1 MVRPDVSRRQSSR
14 VGPPSFFHFY
24 ADSKR
29 QNSALAFGYERN
41 SGWTVVFEPCRKRFG
56 WPLWG
61 CRSANTR
68 EKKGFIFPSTSV
80 DRRGPHEIRMALL
93 SVGADAG
100 RALRTEPMNR
110 LFFLPPWS
118 PILWRDWRR
127 YQRAV

>member
-61 CRSANTR
+61 CRST
-68 EKKGFIFPSTSV
+68 FTI
-80 DRRGPHEIRMALL
+80 DRKPAARKTLIMTESLGP
-93 SVGADAG
+93 
-100 RALRTEPMNR
+100 
-110 LFFLPPWS
+110 FLPWKV
-118 PILWRDWRR
+118 R
-127 YQRAV
+127 